1 MSGSLFSGAPIP
13 PQPTATD
20 TQSQY
25 PEWLQDYVYSIGQ
38 SATNLA
44 SQPYSQFPG
53 PTVATPSNATLAA
66 QSLAGNNVG
75 NWQPDISQAYTNT
88 NNAAA
93 PLDGAAINSYTSPYY
108 QTVQGAGAGL
118 TGALSQASGNAGAD
132 YTDFLNRGALGNAG
146 AYTGQLS
153 GSAIG
158 AGQDYTG
165 ALNQATQAAIPSY
178 LSPYLGN
185 VVGGIESSL
194 NTNLFQNTLPAIQD
208 KFVSAGQS
216 RSPQE
221 AQLTSEAIY
230 ANQNA
235 LGQAVAPALEQGY
248 TTALGAA
255 QNATNAGFGA
265 GNQFSTSGLSAATGA
280 ANTGLNAGLGSAN
293 TGFGL
298 GSTGYNLGTSTA
310 ENQQQMQQATG
321 AQFGQL
327 GALTQQLGGYDVGQL
342 AASGQAQDTT
352 RQANLNAAQNQF
364 NAQQQWPYQN
374 LAFASNIIR
383 GQPVASNTYTVGLSP
398 SSQNSYTPSPLSAFV
413 GTTLGAS
420 AIGNGLNSATTG
432 QALNS
437 AQQLRKGGR
446 VRPSNDNRRG
456 ALSTYRR
463 AA

>member
-1 MSGSLFSGAPIP
+1 MSGSLFQGAVIP
-13 PQPTATD
+13 PQPTASD
-20 TQSQY
+20 TSSSY
-25 PEWLQDYVYSIGQ
+25 PAWLQDYVFNLGQ
-38 SATNLA
+38 AATNLS
-44 SQPYSQFPG
+44 SQPYEQFPG

-66 QSLAGNNVG
+66 QALAGNNVG
-75 NWQPDISQAYTNT
+75 NWRPDINQAYTNT
-88 NNAAA
+88 ESAAT
-93 PLDGAAINSYTSPYY
+93 PLDAAGINSYASPYY
-108 QTVQGAGAGL
+108 QAVQNAGTGI

-146 AYTGQLS
+146 AYTGQLA
-153 GSAIG
+153 GSAVPT
-158 AGQDYTG
+158 GQYYTG
-165 ALNQATQAAIPSY
+165 ALNQATQSAIPSY

-185 VVGGIESSL
+185 VVGGIESAL

-255 QNATNAGFGA
+255 QNASNAGFGA
-265 GNQFSTSGLSAATGA
+265 GNQFSTAGLSAATGA
-280 ANTGLNAGLGSAN
+280 ANTGLNAGIGAAN

-298 GSTGYNLGTSTA
+298 GSTGYGLGTSTA
-310 ENQQQMQQATG
+310 QNQQQMQQATG
-321 AQFGQL
+321 AQLGQL

-352 RQANLNAAQNQF
+352 SQANLNAAQNQF

-383 GQPVASNTYTVGLSP
+383 GQPVASNTYTVGLTP
-398 SSQNSYTPSPLSAFV
+398 SSQNSYTASPLSAFI

-420 AIGNGLNSATTG
+420 SIANGLNNSTTAN
-432 QALNS
+432 ALNS

-446 VRPSNDNRRG
+446 VRANDNRRG
-456 ALSTYRR
+456 ALSTSRR